1 MKNILYRLFEH
12 QNLGRDESREVLVRM
27 ARGEYNES
35 QIAASITVYLMRSI
49 TIDELAGFR
58 DALLE
63 MRVPVDLAE
72 YNAIDIVG
80 TGGDNKNT
88 FNISTAA
95 CFTVAGAGYNV
106 VKHGNYGSTS
116 VSGASNVIEQH
127 GVKFTSDVDVMRRS
141 LDECN
146 IAYLHAQ
153 YFNPALK
160 VVAPVRRNLA
170 VRTFFNMLGPLV
182 NPTLPRRQ
190 MLGVYNLKLARLYY
204 YLYQQTEVD
213 FTIVTSLDGYDEI
226 SLTDN
231 FKVLS
236 NSEENIYT
244 PEELGFVRAVES
256 DLYGGQTVEDAAAIF
271 DRVLSDTATLEQKNA
286 VVANAAFAIRTI
298 DRNMPIEEAIGRA
311 RESIESGNALK
322 AFRKFVEINS

>member
-1 MKNILYRLFEH
+1 
-12 QNLGRDESREVLVRM
+12 
-27 ARGEYNES
+27 
-35 QIAASITVYLMRSI
+35 
-49 TIDELAGFR
+49 
-58 DALLE
+58 
-63 MRVPVDLAE
+63 
-72 YNAIDIVG
+72 
-80 TGGDNKNT
+80 
-88 FNISTAA
+88 
-95 CFTVAGAGYNV
+95 
-106 VKHGNYGSTS
+106 
-116 VSGASNVIEQH
+116 
-127 GVKFTSDVDVMRRS
+127 
-141 LDECN
+141 
-146 IAYLHAQ
+146 
-153 YFNPALK
+153 
-160 VVAPVRRNLA
+160 
-170 VRTFFNMLGPLV
+170 
-182 NPTLPRRQ
+182 